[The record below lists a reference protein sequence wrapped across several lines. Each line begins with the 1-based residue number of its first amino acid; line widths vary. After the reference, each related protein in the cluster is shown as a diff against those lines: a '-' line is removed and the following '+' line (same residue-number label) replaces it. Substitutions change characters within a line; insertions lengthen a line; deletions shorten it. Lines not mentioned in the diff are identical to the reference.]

1 MKVIAV
7 NGSPHKNGNT
17 YESLAIVSGEL
28 EKQGIETE
36 IVHIGNKVIRGC
48 TGCNYCQKNEEN
60 NCVFNDDAV
69 NETASKMAEADG
81 IILGSPVYYSGIA
94 GTMKSFLDRVFF
106 SKSEY
111 FRYKVCTAV
120 VAVRRSGGVDTFH
133 QLNNYFNL
141 GEMIIVP
148 SHYWSVIHG
157 RRPGEVLQDE
167 EGVQTLREAGKS
179 MVWLMKSLD
188 HAKNAVEKP
197 EKEERKWTH
206 FIR

>member
-1 MKVIAV
+1 MKVIAI
-7 NGSPHKNGNT
+7 NGSPNKNGNT
-17 YESLAIVSGEL
+17 YESLVLVTTEL

-36 IVHIGNKVIRGC
+36 IIHIGNKAIRGC
-48 TGCNYCQKNEEN
+48 IGCNVCQNSEGN
-60 NCVFNDDAV
+60 NCIFKDDPV
-69 NETASKMAEADG
+69 NETADKMKDADG

-94 GTMKSFLDRVFF
+94 GTMKSFLDRVFY
-106 SKSEY
+106 SKSKY

-120 VAVRRSGGVDTFH
+120 AAVRRSGGVDTFH

-157 RRPGEVLQDE
+157 RTKGEVLQDE
-167 EGVQTLREAGKS
+167 EGVQTLQEAGKS
-179 MVWLMKSLD
+179 MAWLMKSLEYS
-188 HAKNAVEKP
+188 KTVIERP

-206 FIR
+206 FVR

>member
-1 MKVIAV
+1 MRVIAI

-17 YESLAIVSGEL
+17 YESLAVITGEL
-28 EKQGIETE
+28 QKQGIETE

-48 TGCNYCQKNEEN
+48 TGCKYCQKNEEN

-69 NETASKMAEADG
+69 NETALKMAGADG

-94 GTMKSFLDRVFF
+94 GTMKSFLDRVFY
-106 SKSEY
+106 SKSKY

-157 RRPGEVLQDE
+157 RNPGEVLLDS
-167 EGVQTLREAGKS
+167 EGIQTVREVGKS
-179 MVWLMKSLD
+179 MTWLMKSLD
-188 HAKNAVEKP
+188 HAKNVIEKP
-197 EKEERKWTH
+197 EREEREWTH

>member
-1 MKVIAV
+1 MRVIAI

-17 YESLAIVSGEL
+17 YESLAVITGEL
-28 EKQGIETE
+28 QKQGIETE

-48 TGCNYCQKNEEN
+48 TGCKYCQKNEEN

-69 NETASKMAEADG
+69 NETALKMAGADG

-94 GTMKSFLDRVFF
+94 GTMKSFLDRVFY
-106 SKSEY
+106 SKSKY

-157 RRPGEVLQDE
+157 RNPGEVLLDS
-167 EGVQTLREAGKS
+167 EGIQTVREVGKS
-179 MVWLMKSLD
+179 MAWLMKSLD
-188 HAKNAVEKP
+188 HTKNVIEKP
-197 EKEERKWTH
+197 EREEREWTH

>member
-1 MKVIAV
+1 MRVIAI

-17 YESLAIVSGEL
+17 YESLAVITGEL
-28 EKQGIETE
+28 QKQGIETE

-48 TGCNYCQKNEEN
+48 TGCKYCQKNEEN

-69 NETASKMAEADG
+69 NETALKMAGADG

-94 GTMKSFLDRVFF
+94 GTMKSFLDRVFYTK
-106 SKSEY
+106 SKY

-157 RRPGEVLQDE
+157 RNPGEVLLDS
-167 EGVQTLREAGKS
+167 EGIQTVREVGKS
-179 MVWLMKSLD
+179 MTWLMKSLD
-188 HAKNAVEKP
+188 HAKNVIEKP
-197 EKEERKWTH
+197 EREEREWTH